1 MKVLRSIAQWLT
13 GDSYVCKYTNVLI
26 YFFNCIYLYVV
37 IHTCNLGYVNSN
49 VVVVVV

>member
-13 GDSYVCKYTNVLI
+13 GDPYVCKYTNVLI
-26 YFFNCIYLYVV
+26 YFFNLYVV

-49 VVVVVV
+49 VVVIVV